1 MNGRPG
7 HSPDP
12 QCAHREQGDLALCST
27 FVAFPP
33 TPPTPPGAG
42 DGRVGFTAPLAT
54 RSQLEELLRALHGH
68 PGVRTLVL
76 CGDDAAPSGETLLA
90 LWREGLDAV
99 GRLPGS
105 RGVLSPEL
113 DVAAVEALRRSV
125 RIEDWRGKAPEEVA
139 RDLVGLPAL
148 SRDREARDLV
158 APPPRER
165 TVFLSRRTTF
175 PLYSPG
181 VADAWLQLLNLV
193 LRAGPERRTAH
204 GARIA
209 EALNAVVTIDPA
221 EAEEEFPACFE
232 FNAADFARYYRRF
245 EAHLFDPAAGMEA
258 LCAQIRETGVADC
271 DLAAGVAGRESTAA
285 SNRVPGLLST
295 TFNVV
300 DGKLFAS
307 FVLRGLDVHTDW
319 PLQAAA
325 LVRVQR
331 QVAERVGRAPGTSVF
346 VVQSARLDDRDWNRA
361 WTALAEHFKRP
372 LPLQVDPAGIFLFG
386 NDGGQARAMLLD
398 HDAGTIFWEEAFSDP
413 EDLSWYIVDVMPWLL
428 PQHVRYVG
436 QECASLMRAIRDGEC
451 YVQG

>member
-33 TPPTPPGAG
+33 DAG
-42 DGRVGFTAPLAT
+42 GGRVGFTSTLAS
-54 RSQLEELLRALHGH
+54 RSQLEELLRALHRH
-68 PGVRTLVL
+68 PGVRSLVL
-76 CGDDAAPSGETLLA
+76 CGDDAAPAGEALLA
-90 LWREGLDAV
+90 LWRDGLDAD

-193 LRAGPERRTAH
+193 LRAGPERRTAD

>member
-33 TPPTPPGAG
+33 DAG
-42 DGRVGFTAPLAT
+42 GGRVGFTSTLAS
-54 RSQLEELLRALHGH
+54 RSQLEELLRALHRH
-68 PGVRTLVL
+68 PGVRSLVL
-76 CGDDAAPSGETLLA
+76 CGDDAAPAGEALLA
-90 LWREGLDAV
+90 LWRDGLDAD

-271 DLAAGVAGRESTAA
+271 DLAAGVAGREPTAA
-285 SNRVPGLLST
+285 SDRVPGLLST

-300 DGKLFAS
+300 DGKLFAT
-307 FVLRGLDVHTDW
+307 FMLRGLDVHTDW